1 MLETKLIGFWLCFYS
16 EEDRRWFMEAMQ
28 SQSIDVVKRM
38 KEITLVMQTPEQVLE
53 AQGVTPADIEGLS
66 PSFI

>member
-1 MLETKLIGFWLCFYS
+1 MVNGFKVDGVS

-28 SQSIDVVKRM
+28 SQTVDVIKRM

-53 AQGVTPADIEGLS
+53 SQGVTPQDIEGNR
-66 PSFI
+66 FTFFFFF